1 MGVRPRIL
9 ICYLEPEKFTGE
21 NYKRQMAYL
30 RELEL
35 FFQETIYLEE
45 TNAGELFG
53 NRNVGESICITTSP
67 DLAAQ
72 MQGLGISVVGFEA
85 DKQELMK
92 APYIVLGLDEISYED
107 LVRIFRRWHKLPWDI
122 LETERLKVRELSLDD
137 LDGLRALYDKPHI
150 TDFVEPLYAPEQERQ
165 YQQNY
170 IDKIYGFYG
179 FGMWLVLE
187 KETGRL
193 VGRAGFEYR
202 DYCREGEVEMG
213 YLIDPDRWRRGY
225 ATEVCEALLTY
236 ARDELNVRCVL
247 CRVSPENVASRGL
260 LDKLGFTIR
269 EKGEEWIFSY
279 DL

>member
-1 MGVRPRIL
+1 MCKRPSIL
-9 ICYLEPEKFTGE
+9 ICYLESDKFTGE
-21 NYKRQMAYL
+21 NYKRQMGYL
-30 RELEL
+30 KELGQ
-35 FFQETIYLEE
+35 FFQEIIYLEE
-45 TNAGELFG
+45 TNVSELFYKVDA
-53 NRNVGESICITTSP
+53 RESICITTSA

-72 MQGLGISVVGFEA
+72 LQGLGISVVGFEA
-85 DKQELMK
+85 DDQELMK
-92 APYIVLGLDEISYED
+92 APYIVLGLDDITYED
-107 LVRIFRRWHKLPWDI
+107 MVRIFRRWHNQPWDI
-122 LETERLKVRELSLDD
+122 LETERLCVRELSLDD

-187 KETGRL
+187 KESGRL

-202 DYCREGEVEMG
+202 DYCLEGEVEMG
-213 YLIDPDRWRRGY
+213 YLIDPDVWRQGY
-225 ATEVCEALLTY
+225 ATEVCKALLVY
-236 ARDELNVRCVL
+236 ARDELNFQRVL

>member
-1 MGVRPRIL
+1 M

-21 NYKRQMAYL
+21 NYKRQMGYL
-30 RELEL
+30 KGLEQS
-35 FFQETIYLEE
+35 FQETIYLEK
-45 TNAGELFG
+45 NNVAELFC
-53 NRNVGESICITTSP
+53 NANVQESICITTSP

-92 APYIVLGLDEISYED
+92 APYIVLGLDEISYKD
-107 LVRIFRRWHKLPWDI
+107 LVRIFRRWHNLPWDI
-122 LETERLKVRELSLDD
+122 LETKRLLVRELSLED
-137 LDGLRALYDKPHI
+137 LDKLRALYDKPHV

-179 FGMWLVLE
+179 FGMWLVLD

-213 YLIDPDRWRRGY
+213 YLIDPDLWHRGY
-225 ATEVCEALLTY
+225 ATEVCQALLTY
-236 ARDELNVRCVL
+236 ARDELNVQRVL
-247 CRVSPENVASRGL
+247 CRVSPENAASCGL

>member
-1 MGVRPRIL
+1 MCKIPEKL
-9 ICYLEPEKFTGE
+9 ICYLEPDKFTGE
-21 NYKRQMAYL
+21 NYRRQM
-30 RELEL
+30 ECLEKL
-35 FFQETIYLEE
+35 SEHFGETIYLEE
-45 TNAGELFG
+45 TKVPDQFFQMDV
-53 NRNVGESICITTSP
+53 RKCICITTSP
-67 DLAAQ
+67 DMAAQ
-72 MQGLGISVVGFEA
+72 LQGLGISVVGFEA
-85 DKQELMK
+85 DAQEMMK
-92 APYIVLGLDEISYED
+92 APYIVLGLDEITYED

-122 LETERLKVRELSLDD
+122 LETERLRVRELSLED
-137 LDGLRALYDKPHI
+137 LDALRVLYDKPHL

-170 IDKIYGFYG
+170 IEKIYGFYG

-187 KETGRL
+187 KESGCL

-213 YLIDPDRWRRGY
+213 YLIDPDVWRQGY
-225 ATEVCEALLTY
+225 ATEVCQALLHY
-236 ARDELNVRCVL
+236 AGDELKFRRVL
-247 CRVSPENVASRGL
+247 CRVSPENTASCGL